1 MEAQEIIAHKRDG
14 LALSRQEIEFF
25 IEGLMSGEIPDY
37 QVAAWL
43 MAVYMRGMTTEE
55 TTNLTYAMAHSGQ
68 TLDVARIVPLA
79 VDKHST
85 GGVGDKTTLVL
96 APLVVAAGL
105 AVAKIS
111 GRGLGFTGGTL
122 DKLESFPGFTSDI
135 SVPRFLENLSRYRIV
150 IAGQTPDLVPA
161 DGKLYAL
168 RDVTATV
175 GSYPLIASS
184 IMSKKLAV
192 GAKVIVFDVKMGR
205 GAFMK
210 TTEEARE
217 LAKTLIDL
225 AKSLDRRATALISDM
240 NQPLGYAVGNALE
253 VKEAIDTLRGAG
265 PDDFTS
271 HCLNMGTQMLLLT
284 QQATD
289 EEAARAQLH
298 RLLRSGEA
306 LDKLRDLVKAQGG
319 DPAPIDDPALLP
331 KAPIERTVK
340 SPEDGYISE
349 LDAMTVG
356 LTAAGLGAGR
366 QKKDQPVDHAVGVVL
381 HAKVG
386 DRVAKGDAL
395 ATIHARSYEEAAR
408 AEESLLKGYAWR
420 QERVDPPPALYGIV
434 R

>member
-14 LALSRQEIEFF
+14 LVLSRQEIDFF
-25 IEGLMSGEIPDY
+25 IAGLMSGEIPDY

-43 MAVYMRGMTTEE
+43 MAVYLRGMSTEE
-55 TTNLTYAMAHSGQ
+55 TANLTYAMAHSGQ
-68 TLDVARIVPLA
+68 TLDVSRIMPLA

-122 DKLESFPGFTSDI
+122 DKLESFRGFTSDM
-135 SVPRFLENLSRYRIV
+135 SVPDFLDNLSRYRV
-150 IAGQTPDLVPA
+150 VVAGQTSALVPA

-192 GAKVIVFDVKMGR
+192 GARFIVFDVKMGR

-210 TTEEARE
+210 TREEANK
-217 LAKTLIDL
+217 LARILIDL
-225 AKSLDRRATALISDM
+225 AKSLDRQATALITDM
-240 NQPLGYAVGNALE
+240 NQPLGYAVGNSLE

-271 HCLNMGTQMLLLT
+271 HCLNMGTQILLLT
-284 QQATD
+284 QQVND
-289 EEAARAQLH
+289 EEAARVGLR
-298 RLLRSGEA
+298 RLLDSGEA
-306 LDKLRDLVKAQGG
+306 LGKLRDLVKAQGG
-319 DPAPIDDPALLP
+319 DPAPVDNPELLP
-331 KAPIERTVK
+331 QAPIEHTVK
-340 SPEDGYISE
+340 SPEGGYISE
-349 LDAMTVG
+349 LDALTVG

-366 QKKDQPVDHAVGVVL
+366 QKKDEPVDHAVGVLL
-381 HAKVG
+381 HAKIG
-386 DRVAKGDAL
+386 DSVRKGDAL
-395 ATIHARSYEEAAR
+395 ATIHARSSAEAEL
-408 AEESLLKGYAWR
+408 AEERLLRAYAWR
-420 QERVDPPPALYGIV
+420 HERVEPPPLLYDVV